1 MVIVIKPLLINR
13 YVDLSCRM
21 GIGQSSDGTVL
32 RISAEGIS
40 SRQICFIPCVV
51 NQLPIIIL
59 RQVSNRRSPV
69 VRRGQRNSSNF
80 GRTVHQ
86 VNSQAV
92 RTDTILV
99 VRVGPFLGN
108 RNESFF
114 LGIGNSH
121 FTSTVSTVGIARSA
135 DRGSFYY
142 IIGKRV
148 DITVSVVLMLRQV
161 IPLVLPVIGLA
172 QPLGIN
178 YRVFLVADNARN
190 RLQSTLHRAHFFSRC
205 EADVAAT
212 VGSNEEVMIKC

>member
-21 GIGQSSDGTVL
+21 GIGQSSDGAVL

-40 SRQICFIPCVV
+40 ARQICFIPCVV

-59 RQVSNRRSPV
+59 RQVINRRSPV
-69 VRRGQRNSSNF
+69 VRHGQRNSSNL

-86 VNSQAV
+86 VDSQAV

-108 RNESFF
+108 RSKSFF

-121 FTSTVSTVGIARSA
+121 FTSAVSTVGIAHSS

-142 IIGKRV
+142 IISKII
-148 DITVSVVLMLRQV
+148 D
-161 IPLVLPVIGLA
+161 
-172 QPLGIN
+172 
-178 YRVFLVADNARN
+178 
-190 RLQSTLHRAHFFSRC
+190 
-205 EADVAAT
+205 
-212 VGSNEEVMIKC
+212 